1 MIWAIQRI
9 RKIARLGGFRCRVE
23 AESLR
28 TKRISSECG
37 SASGNIAMTLV
48 PKNSFHQQC
57 QSAMGPALGD
67 LYFLLWQELSWL
79 NRTHLEFNQLFAS
92 GNDHVDLMNR
102 YGRDFFSLVERLLW
116 HDLFLGLCR
125 ITDPPRSAGKDN
137 LTVQRVP
144 PLISDPSLMAD
155 VQLLVDSA
163 ASRTAFARDWRNRQI
178 AHRDLLK
185 SMDPVLHP
193 LSSAT
198 RQDLD
203 DSMLALEKVM
213 NAVQLSFLNSTTSF
227 GVIQA
232 ERGACELMYH
242 LRRLDRVEPGSR
254 DLTPKPAPPA
264 DG

>member
-1 MIWAIQRI
+1 LRNKG
-9 RKIARLGGFRCRVE
+9 RRTPRVE
-23 AESLR
+23 SDRLR
-28 TKRISSECG
+28 RPLTRNT
-37 SASGNIAMTLV
+37 SGVGNTAMTLD
-48 PKNSFHQQC
+48 PKNSLHQQC

-79 NRTHLEFNQLFAS
+79 NFTHTEFKQLFADRS
-92 GNDHVDLMNR
+92 DHIELMKR

-125 ITDPPRSAGKDN
+125 IADPPRSVGKDN

-144 PLISDPSLMAD
+144 PLISDPSLRAD
-155 VQLLVDSA
+155 VQLLVESA

-193 LSSAT
+193 LSPAT

-213 NAVQLSFLNSTTSF
+213 NAVQLPFLNSTTSF

-232 ERGACELMYH
+232 ERGARELMYH
-242 LRRLDRVEPGSR
+242 LRRLDRVEPQPGP
-254 DLTPKPAPPA
+254 DAEPAPPA
-264 DG
+264 AG